1 MSAVLGIISSILLAI
16 VGVGAYRVWLWL
28 VRHQMQPRVAF
39 VLITMV
45 GAAML
50 TPFLLPDN
58 GWLQV
63 AVWGLYMLFAGIGAC
78 HIWEIIQA
86 FRKLSRIAS

>member
-28 VRHQMQPRVAF
+28 VHHQMQARVAF

-63 AVWGLYMLFAGIGAC
+63 AVWGLYMLFAGIGAS
-78 HIWEIIQA
+78 HIWETLKALRNIDIP
-86 FRKLSRIAS
+86 S